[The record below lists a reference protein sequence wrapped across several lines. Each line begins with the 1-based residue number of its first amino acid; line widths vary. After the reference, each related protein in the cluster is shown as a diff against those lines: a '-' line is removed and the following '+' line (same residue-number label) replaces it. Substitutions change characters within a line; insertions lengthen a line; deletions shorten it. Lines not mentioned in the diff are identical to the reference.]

1 MVLEHVPES
10 IVPRSVVKLVT
21 PSVSSTA
28 ASRPWYHGVSRY
40 QWLVLLIASA
50 GWVFDVY
57 EGQIF
62 NTTRGDLLGELIVA
76 DSPSEH
82 QAAVKSVG
90 DAFLGIFLAG
100 GMVGGVLFGA
110 LGDRWGRK
118 PALILT
124 ILMYSLFSGLTY
136 FATSLWQVGVLRF
149 LVSMGVGGEWAIGAA
164 LVADVFPAR
173 ARAQAGSIFQ
183 ASSTLGTWLAGI
195 VAIAIGSQW
204 RYGYLVGVLPAL
216 LVLWVRTRVEEPA
229 AWKRVDSEPSQ
240 AKGSL
245 AELFGDVRWRG
256 RAVGGIFLAAVGLA
270 TFWGLTVA
278 GQDLAEQIALRGGAD
293 EADAKSMGK
302 FAYSIVQATGGG
314 VGLIAFGP
322 LCQAIGRKKAF
333 VLVQF
338 LGMAIVPFACY
349 VPRSYAQLLSVLP
362 FYGAFTLAIHAGYAV
377 YFPELFPTRLRAL
390 GASVC
395 FNGGRI
401 VAALMLPL
409 SGYVKRLLP
418 LPEALSLLS
427 LTFLL
432 GLVVVAFMP
441 ETRGRPLPEEQSLV

>member
-1 MVLEHVPES
+1 
-10 IVPRSVVKLVT
+10 VKLVT
-21 PSVSSTA
+21 PPASPSTA
-28 ASRPWYHGVSRY
+28 ASQRWYRGVSRY
-40 QWLVLLIASA
+40 QWLVLVIASA

-62 NTTRGDLLGELIVA
+62 NTTRSDLLGEMLA
-76 DSPSEH
+76 DGSPAER
-82 QAAVKSVG
+82 AAAIQRVG

-124 ILMYSLFSGLTY
+124 ILMYSIFSGLTF

-149 LVSMGVGGEWAIGAA
+149 LVSMGVGGEWAVGAA
-164 LVADVFPAR
+164 LVADVFPSR
-173 ARAQAGSIFQ
+173 ARAQAASVFQ

-195 VAIAIGSQW
+195 VAMAIGSQW

-216 LVLWVRTRVEEPA
+216 LVLWVRSRIEEPA
-229 AWKRVDSEPSQ
+229 DWKRLESAPDKK
-240 AKGSL
+240 KGSL
-245 AELFGDVRWRG
+245 VELFGDARWRG
-256 RAVGGIFLAAVGLA
+256 RAIGGILLAAVGLA

-278 GQDLAEQIALRGGAD
+278 GQGLAEQFALREGA
-293 EADAKSMGK
+293 EPSAANSMGK

-314 VGLIAFGP
+314 IGLIAFGP
-322 LCQAIGRKKAF
+322 LCQAIGRKRAF
-333 VLVQF
+333 VLVQL
-338 LGMAIVPFACY
+338 LGMAIVPLACY
-349 VPRSYAQLLSVLP
+349 LPRSYTQLLFVLP

-377 YFPELFPTRLRAL
+377 YFPELFPARLRAL

-401 VAALMLPL
+401 IAAVMLPL
-409 SGYVKRLLP
+409 AGYVKGRLALP
-418 LPEALSLLS
+418 QALSLLS

-432 GLVVVAFMP
+432 GLIVIAFMP
-441 ETRGRPLPEEQSLV
+441 ETKGRPLPEEPWPS

>member
-1 MVLEHVPES
+1 
-10 IVPRSVVKLVT
+10 
-21 PSVSSTA
+21 
-28 ASRPWYHGVSRY
+28 
-40 QWLVLLIASA
+40 
-50 GWVFDVY
+50 
-57 EGQIF
+57 
-62 NTTRGDLLGELIVA
+62 
-76 DSPSEH
+76 
-82 QAAVKSVG
+82 
-90 DAFLGIFLAG
+90 LGIFLAG
-100 GMVGGVLFGA
+100 GMVGGVLFGM

-149 LVSMGVGGEWAIGAA
+149 LVSMGTGGEWAVGAA

-173 ARAQAGSIFQ
+173 ARAQAASVFQ

-195 VAIAIGSQW
+195 VAIEIGSQW

-216 LVLWVRTRVEEPA
+216 LVLWVRTHVEEPA
-229 AWKRVDSEPSQ
+229 AWKRVDAEPTKT
-240 AKGSL
+240 KGSI

-256 RAVGGIFLAAVGLA
+256 RAVGGILLAAVGLA

-278 GQDLAEQIALRGGAD
+278 GQDLAEQIALRGGSD

-302 FAYSIVQATGGG
+302 FAYGIVQATGGG

-333 VLVQF
+333 VLVQL

-349 VPRSYAQLLSVLP
+349 VPRSYAQLLLVLP

-377 YFPELFPTRLRAL
+377 YFPELFPARLRAL

-401 VAALMLPL
+401 VAAAMLPL

-418 LPEALSLLS
+418 LPLSLSLLS

-432 GLVVVAFMP
+432 GLVVIAFMP
-441 ETRGRPLPEEQSLV
+441 ETKGRPLPEELPLS